1 MSHDPNDPAE
11 LPELSEFP
19 AALSGT
25 ALLRA
30 VAEAMAR
37 VRHAL
42 QHGDVPAARHAAR
55 HLAIHLDALPAD
67 RADYDA
73 LCEQADQELAADPTA
88 WDRPGDEPEH

>member
-1 MSHDPNDPAE
+1 MSHDPTDPSD
-11 LPELSEFP
+11 LPALPAVP
-19 AALSGT
+19 AALTGT

-42 QHGDVPAARHAAR
+42 EHGDVPSARHAAR

-67 RADYDA
+67 RAEYDA
-73 LCEQADQELAADPTA
+73 LCELADREIAADPSA
-88 WDRPGDEPEH
+88 WDRPSEGPEH